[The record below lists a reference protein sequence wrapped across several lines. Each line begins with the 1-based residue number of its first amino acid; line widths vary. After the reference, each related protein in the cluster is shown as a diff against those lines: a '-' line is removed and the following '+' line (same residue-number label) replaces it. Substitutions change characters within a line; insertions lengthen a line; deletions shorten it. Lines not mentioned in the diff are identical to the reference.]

1 MEAVRRRAILP
12 LWALILLSVVFF
24 LLVPALIHGVD
35 TPSALLS
42 KKIIL
47 LSQHVMADEGLGIV
61 YPRSERNLQGSGVA
75 SDNVVQVRPSE
86 GGVDHG
92 HTGTSG
98 RSHSWR
104 S

>member
-1 MEAVRRRAILP
+1 MEAVSRRAILS
-12 LWALILLSVVFF
+12 LWVLILLSVVFF
-24 LLVPALIHGVD
+24 LLVPALIHGGD

-42 KKIIL
+42 KTLIL
-47 LSQHVMADEGLGIV
+47 LSPHIVADEKLGIV
-61 YPRSERNLQGSGVA
+61 YPGSERKLQGNGVA

-104 S
+104 G